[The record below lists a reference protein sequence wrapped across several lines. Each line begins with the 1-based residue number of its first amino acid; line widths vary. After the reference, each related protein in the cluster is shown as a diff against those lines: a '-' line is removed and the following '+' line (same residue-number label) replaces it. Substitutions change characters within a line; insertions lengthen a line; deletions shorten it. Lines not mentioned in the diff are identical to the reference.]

1 MTEPTLNTELT
12 QLTDDVN
19 DLEES
24 LYEFHLRLRDM
35 VKRNLYCGASP
46 AQKMAGV
53 LIEDMDLQ
61 LLELYRRAAL
71 MRSHLN

>member
-1 MTEPTLNTELT
+1 MTDQTINTELT

-35 VKRNLYCGASP
+35 VKRNLYRSASP

-53 LIEDMDLQ
+53 LFEDMDLQ

-71 MRSHLN
+71 MRKHLN

>member
-1 MTEPTLNTELT
+1 MTDQTLNAELT
-12 QLTDDVN
+12 RLTDDVN

-35 VKRNLYCGASP
+35 IKRNLYRGASP

-53 LIEDMDLQ
+53 LIKDMDLQ

-71 MRSHLN
+71 MRSHMN

>member
-1 MTEPTLNTELT
+1 MTDPTLNTELT

-24 LYEFHLRLRDM
+24 LYEFHLRLREM
-35 VKRNLYCGASP
+35 IKRNLYRGASP
-46 AQKMAGV
+46 EQKMAGI
-53 LIEDMDLQ
+53 LIEDIDLQ
-61 LLELYRRAAL
+61 LIELYRRAAL

>member
-1 MTEPTLNTELT
+1 MTDQTLNTELT

-35 VKRNLYCGASP
+35 VKRNLYRGASP

-53 LIEDMDLQ
+53 LFEDMDLQ

-71 MRSHLN
+71 MRTHLD